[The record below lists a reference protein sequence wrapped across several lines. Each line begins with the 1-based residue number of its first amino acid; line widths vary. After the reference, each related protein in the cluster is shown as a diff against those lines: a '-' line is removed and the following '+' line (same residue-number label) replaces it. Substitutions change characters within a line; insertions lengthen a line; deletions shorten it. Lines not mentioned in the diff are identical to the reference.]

1 MTLHISEAEVRAVL
15 TMPMAVEAVEV
26 ISRKQATGEV
36 VVHPRRRFELPG
48 GGFFHYMAAA
58 DFSLGFVAMKQYTF
72 MRGKL
77 RFLVPIY
84 EMSTGDL
91 LALIEADYMGQLRT
105 GAASGVATKYLAR
118 KDASV
123 AAIIGTGGQAKTQ
136 LEAVCSGSKAGI
148 RVRLWARCGEAPEVL
163 GRDVQTAWAFQYIF
177 AHRRRRQCTV
187 RTSSPQPQPPRSRLY
202 LAPICHLGPT
212 SMPLEPT
219 TRNKRELD
227 DEAVASADIIVVD
240 SVEQSRQEAGDLIIA
255 FHGDESCWTGVKKLS
270 EIVAGKASGR
280 TSDTEVTLFK
290 SNGIASWD
298 LAVAIKV
305 YALAREKGL
314 GRELPLGVTSRKARK
329 QSNCFFHRACG
340 ARHHAAGT
348 SRHPADRSVSNR
360 RRHPRS
366 AWFDR
371 PPSCTLHSVRDG
383 RSSSCFTDRTS
394 SPSI

>member
-1 MTLHISEAEVRAVL
+1 MSLAFCDHRAGVERETMTLHISEAEARAVL
-15 TMPMAVEAVEV
+15 TMPIAVEAVEV

-58 DFSLGFVAMKQYTF
+58 DFSLGFGAMKQYTF
-72 MRGKL
+72 VRGKL

-105 GAASGVATKYLAR
+105 GAAAGVATKYLAR

-136 LEAVCSGSKAGI
+136 LEAVAA
-148 RVRLWARCGEAPEVL
+148 VRKLESARAY
-163 GRDVQTAWAFQYIF
+163 GRDAAKRAQFSEEMAKRLGIPVHICSSAAEAVHGADIVSTATTASQPVVFGANLSPGVHINAIGANH
-177 AHRRRRQCTV
+177 AH
-187 RTSSPQPQPPRSRLY
+187 
-202 LAPICHLGPT
+202 
-212 SMPLEPT
+212 
-219 TRNKRELD
+219 KRELD

-255 FHGDESCWTGVKKLS
+255 FHGDETCRTGVKKLS

-305 YALAREKGL
+305 YAMAREKGL
-314 GRELPLGVTSRKARK
+314 GRELPLWSD
-329 QSNCFFHRACG
+329 G
-340 ARHHAAGT
+340 AKG
-348 SRHPADRSVSNR
+348 
-360 RRHPRS
+360 
-366 AWFDR
+366 
-371 PPSCTLHSVRDG
+371 
-383 RSSSCFTDRTS
+383 
-394 SPSI
+394 

>member
-1 MTLHISEAEVRAVL
+1 MTLHISEAEARAVL
-15 TMPMAVEAVEV
+15 TMPIAVEAVEV

-72 MRGKL
+72 VRGKL

-136 LEAVCSGSKAGI
+136 LEAVAA
-148 RVRLWARCGEAPEVL
+148 VRKLESARAY
-163 GRDVQTAWAFQYIF
+163 GRDAAKREQFSEEMAKRLGIPVHICSSAAEAVHGADIVSTATTASQPVVFGANLSPGVHINAIGANH
-177 AHRRRRQCTV
+177 AH
-187 RTSSPQPQPPRSRLY
+187 
-202 LAPICHLGPT
+202 
-212 SMPLEPT
+212 
-219 TRNKRELD
+219 KRELD

-280 TSDTEVTLFK
+280 TSDSEVTLFK

-305 YALAREKGL
+305 YAMAREKGL
-314 GRELPLGVTSRKARK
+314 GRELSLWS
-329 QSNCFFHRACG
+329 
-340 ARHHAAGT
+340 
-348 SRHPADRSVSNR
+348 D
-360 RRHPRS
+360 S
-366 AWFDR
+366 AK
-371 PPSCTLHSVRDG
+371 G
-383 RSSSCFTDRTS
+383 
-394 SPSI
+394 